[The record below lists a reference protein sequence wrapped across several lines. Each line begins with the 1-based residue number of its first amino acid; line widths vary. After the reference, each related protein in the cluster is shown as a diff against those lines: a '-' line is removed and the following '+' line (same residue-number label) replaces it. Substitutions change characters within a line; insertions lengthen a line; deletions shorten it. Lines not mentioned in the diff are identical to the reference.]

1 MKALSIQQ
9 PWAWL
14 IIRPDLPD
22 PKYRA
27 IAWNNKEIKD
37 VENRNR
43 KTNFRGRFL
52 IHASQKFDHEGLEY
66 IQKNYKLCLGMTVND
81 FDFGCIIGASTLSDC
96 VEHSDSRFFFGKYG
110 YILNDSK
117 PFFPIPYKGKLGF
130 FEVDI

>member
-22 PKYRA
+22 PKDRA

-37 VENRNR
+37 VENRNW

-66 IQKNYKLCLGMTVND
+66 IQKNYKLCLRMTVND
-81 FDFGCIIGASTLSDC
+81 FDFGCIIGASILSDC
-96 VEHSDSRFFFGKYG
+96 VEHSDSKFFFGKYG

>member
-22 PKYRA
+22 PKDRA

-37 VENRNR
+37 VENRNW

-66 IQKNYKLCLGMTVND
+66 IQKNYKLCLRMTVN
-81 FDFGCIIGASTLSDC
+81 DFGCIIGASILSDC
-96 VEHSDSRFFFGKYG
+96 VEHSDSKSFFGKYG